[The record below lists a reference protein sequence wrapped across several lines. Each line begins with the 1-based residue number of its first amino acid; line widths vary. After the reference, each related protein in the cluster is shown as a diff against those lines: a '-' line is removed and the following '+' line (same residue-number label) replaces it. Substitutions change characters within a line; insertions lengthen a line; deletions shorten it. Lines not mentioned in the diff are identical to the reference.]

1 MVCSSVR
8 ILFLTTLLIRLIL
21 SPSFGRERE
30 KQEKDNLVPL
40 FSKREL
46 SGCKFTDPLSTKWF
60 HFGSYFLLRHLASL
74 VGQEKFIDM
83 LGKYVQQ
90 FHGQQVKSQDFLH
103 FFFSTFKDA
112 PAGQGGLQGK
122 ISMAEIMNEW
132 LDKPGMP
139 PKLEKFEVCRYPP
152 WNIYPLFR
160 RILLMQRLSNNFS
173 CNL

>member
-1 MVCSSVR
+1 MN
-8 ILFLTTLLIRLIL
+8 
-21 SPSFGRERE
+21 GRSDCYIAGTMYSE
-30 KQEKDNLVPL
+30 
-40 FSKREL
+40 
-46 SGCKFTDPLSTKWF
+46 STFKLRR
-60 HFGSYFLLRHLASL
+60 YFLLRHLASL
-74 VGQEKFIDM
+74 VGQEKFIEM

-139 PKLEKFEVCRYPP
+139 PKLDKFEVRF
-152 WNIYPLFR
+152 I
-160 RILLMQRLSNNFS
+160 
-173 CNL
+173 